1 MQLQDEHPSLQL
13 PLLQPVQLLGDLRLS
28 MPWPS
33 SRLNNAAMAPVE
45 PAEALLAGVAK
56 QAITFCADKDGNG
69 VIELKEG
76 CLAVGGAWAQG
87 WG

>member
-1 MQLQDEHPSLQL
+1 
-13 PLLQPVQLLGDLRLS
+13 
-28 MPWPS
+28 
-33 SRLNNAAMAPVE
+33 MAPVE

-76 CLAVGGAWAQG
+76 CLAVGGAWEGMEEGCLLAELAVVLI
-87 WG
+87 